1 MMRLCDPEEFS
12 ASVYDKLAPNRVG
25 LTPNPGR
32 LIGAAA
38 GIRTR
43 VPGCL
48 LIRMGS
54 RCHRPGCPPAL
65 LEVESLG
72 WLALEDRKSTR
83 LNSSHVSISYAV
95 FCLKKKRRT

>member
-1 MMRLCDPEEFS
+1 MMRLWDPEEFS

-72 WLALEDRKSTR
+72 WLALDHGRRKDCFTDD
-83 LNSSHVSISYAV
+83 L
-95 FCLKKKRRT
+95 

>member
-1 MMRLCDPEEFS
+1 MALGSVLNRKCGNIERRKRAGTARKTSTYDATVRSEEFS
-12 ASVYDKLAPNRVG
+12 ASVYDKFAPNRVG

-48 LIRMGS
+48 LNPMGT
-54 RCHRPGCPPAL
+54 RCPRPASPPAL
-65 LEVESLG
+65 LDVESLG
-72 WLALEDRKSTR
+72 WL
-83 LNSSHVSISYAV
+83 
-95 FCLKKKRRT
+95 